1 MAKDNLIWAYLIH
14 LSYNMWGDWKNPEV
28 KSPYYACQPFLRCD
42 ENLWD
47 ELISRMADAGVNVVV
62 IDVGDGVQFKSQ
74 PEIAVKNAWPI
85 DKLREKLD
93 RIRKLGMTPIPKLNF
108 STCHD
113 QWLGQ
118 YARMVSTPP
127 YYQVVSH
134 LIAETIEIFDTP
146 SLFHL
151 GMDEGHGQHRTA
163 AVFHC
168 LDFVHSSY
176 QLRALGK
183 RGAVGELG
191 VLREP
196 GGNFLADDGVL
207 AVHLAGQLRMHRS
220 QIAVGHRVRLGARLE
235 RRVVQ
240 IRLAQCRRVRRG

>member
-93 RIRKLGMTPIPKLNF
+93 RIRKLGMTPK
-108 STCHD
+108 
-113 QWLGQ
+113 
-118 YARMVSTPP
+118 R
-127 YYQVVSH
+127 
-134 LIAETIEIFDTP
+134 
-146 SLFHL
+146 
-151 GMDEGHGQHRTA
+151 HRREACAMQT
-163 AVFHC
+163 
-168 LDFVHSSY
+168 
-176 QLRALGK
+176 
-183 RGAVGELG
+183 
-191 VLREP
+191 EP
-196 GGNFLADDGVL
+196 GSPLD
-207 AVHLAGQLRMHRS
+207 
-220 QIAVGHRVRLGARLE
+220 
-235 RRVVQ
+235 
-240 IRLAQCRRVRRG
+240 